1 MEARRAHERG
11 VSSLVALLREKT
23 EAQGDAKASL
33 QKECA
38 ALMAGAEHAC
48 ELSAA
53 RERDLAEPNAMLL
66 AREHEPGSSLSTAV
80 DSLNR

>member
-33 QKECA
+33 QKERA
-38 ALMAGAEHAC
+38 ALVADAKRAR

-80 DSLNR
+80 DSLDR